1 MSTTRHLINRQ
12 RRLATKPPERA
23 SGGSGGSGAP
33 GGSGTATATRPEG
46 APAATAGPEA
56 AVEPDG
62 TAVPEAAEVTEAVEA
77 GPDANDGATAPEDAP
92 AAPVT
97 PVTPSASR
105 RRARLPV
112 VLGALTVLLGGFAA
126 FAFGQA
132 GDLREDPS
140 TSNTALTDIA
150 RTSEVKGQIG
160 KAVSAV
166 FSYNFADPA
175 ASQRTADGHLTGKAV
190 GQHKAMLAAVREQGP
205 AQKLVL
211 TTVVTES
218 GVELLDGDRA
228 RLLVYADQSNT
239 RTAAKGGKAGETS
252 YAAAMF
258 AVDAVR
264 EKGTWRI
271 ANIDTFTG

>member
-12 RRLATKPPERA
+12 RRLATAPRPERVPVA
-23 SGGSGGSGAP
+23 KVG
-33 GGSGTATATRPEG
+33 PEESVEPEVLTDLPDVEEESPD
-46 APAATAGPEA
+46 AEETDTEEPAAEEPA
-56 AVEPDG
+56 AV
-62 TAVPEAAEVTEAVEA
+62 
-77 GPDANDGATAPEDAP
+77 P
-92 AAPVT
+92 AAP
-97 PVTPSASR
+97 R
-105 RRARLPV
+105 RRVAGLPV

-126 FAFGQA
+126 FAFGEA
-132 GDLREDPS
+132 GTLRDDPS

-166 FSYNFADPA
+166 FSYNFATPA
-175 ASQRTADGHLTGKAV
+175 KSDQTAAGYLTGKAV
-190 GQHKAMLAAVREQGP
+190 EQHRTMLAAVREQAP
-205 AQKLVL
+205 KQKLVL
-211 TTVVTES
+211 TTTVTES

-228 RLLVYADQSNT
+228 RVLVYADQSNT

-271 ANIDTFTG
+271 ANIDTFAR